1 MATGILNTSSNNR
14 SFGLAGFLTNA
25 VVCFVAVVGTSELHE
40 SIHLLVGRLA
50 GLPAHF
56 LGLTSVGVT
65 SAVAAVSAPIDLALM
80 NGVAPLATMV
90 LGLVAL
96 AAVPALRRSAP
107 VAVTQFVAW
116 CAIVGVPYIGL
127 QTMLTAAPIR
137 LRGDGADSAAVIGG
151 YFGLSAGARALI
163 SLVGL
168 VLYLASGFWLRRA
181 VSDTDDTARGSVTAG
196 RRLKGLPVW
205 RIIAASILGL
215 VVVAL
220 AVRSTV
226 LLMNGNSRGILLL
239 VDGPP
244 FAWAGMMAFLVS
256 WRTPKALN
264 VRDGWIFPGML
275 ACVFLIALGVLSHT
289 DDYSLIGEILL
300 LPLITSAW

>member
-1 MATGILNTSSNNR
+1 
-14 SFGLAGFLTNA
+14 
-25 VVCFVAVVGTSELHE
+25 
-40 SIHLLVGRLA
+40 
-50 GLPAHF
+50 
-56 LGLTSVGVT
+56 
-65 SAVAAVSAPIDLALM
+65 
-80 NGVAPLATMV
+80 
-90 LGLVAL
+90 
-96 AAVPALRRSAP
+96 
-107 VAVTQFVAW
+107 
-116 CAIVGVPYIGL
+116 
-127 QTMLTAAPIR
+127 
-137 LRGDGADSAAVIGG
+137 
-151 YFGLSAGARALI
+151 
-163 SLVGL
+163 
-168 VLYLASGFWLRRA
+168 
-181 VSDTDDTARGSVTAG
+181 
-196 RRLKGLPVW
+196 LKGLPVW